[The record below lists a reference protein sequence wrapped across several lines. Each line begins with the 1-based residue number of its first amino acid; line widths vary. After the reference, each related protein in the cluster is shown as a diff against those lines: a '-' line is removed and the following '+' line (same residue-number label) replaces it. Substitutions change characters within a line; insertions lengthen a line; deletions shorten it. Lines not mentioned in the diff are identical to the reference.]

1 MSAAGLRARSAR
13 LELEPPLEAR
23 GQLGARTKHTAGRAR
38 ERQLELSGEEH
49 QAACVARG
57 RALEL
62 PLEGVERNPPARERF
77 CTVRAVTQDGVAQEG
92 EVASQLVVVA
102 CARAQAHERYRAM
115 ARARVRA
122 KRLELPSPTPKRA
135 QCAKERE
142 GCGYTR
148 AIFVS
153 APRKVGVPV
162 AGARRS
168 ARELAAHLC
177 DSREV
182 ASGALVGERRVDHAR
197 RAA

>member
-1 MSAAGLRARSAR
+1 MSAAGSRARSAR
-13 LELEPPLEAR
+13 LELEPPLEAG

-49 QAACVARG
+49 QAARVARG

-77 CTVRAVTQDGVAQEG
+77 RTVRAVTQDGVAQEG

-102 CARAQAHERYRAM
+102 RARAQAHERYGAM
-115 ARARVRA
+115 ASARVRT
-122 KRLELPSPTPKRA
+122 KRLELPSPTPKRT

-153 APRKVGVPV
+153 APQVGVPV
-162 AGARRS
+162 ASARKS